1 MTETGSPL
9 RAARAAAFAAVCVTL
24 TAVGHALASRPSGP
38 AGHEVSP
45 PVLLT
50 AFAVTACAAWLAGGR
65 RRGAGSIGA
74 GLLTVQGLLHLV
86 LAGALPYGPAASR
99 HAPHAGTG
107 ADVGAGAAAGS
118 AYGSGVGTGTGMGM
132 DMGAAADPEAGPALG
147 ARLALGELFG
157 GSPAMLAGH
166 LLAAAVCALWLARGE
181 AALFRLAHTV
191 GAFAFTPLRL
201 LLTAVTPPAAPRLI
215 RPGPGAS
222 RARRFRGVVLADTVS
237 RRGPPARRTPR
248 ATPPG
253 AAATAV

>member
-9 RAARAAAFAAVCVTL
+9 RAVRAAAFAAVCVTL
-24 TAVGHALASRPSGP
+24 TAVGHALAARSSG
-38 AGHEVSP
+38 ASGHEVP
-45 PVLLT
+45 TAVLLA

-74 GLLTVQGLLHLV
+74 GLLTGQGLLHLV
-86 LAGALPYGPAASR
+86 LAGALPYGPTVSR

-107 ADVGAGAAAGS
+107 AGAGT
-118 AYGSGVGTGTGMGM
+118 GSGAGMGAGM
-132 DMGAAADPEAGPALG
+132 EMGAAAEPGGAPALG
-147 ARLALGELFG
+147 LRLALGELFG
-157 GSPAMLAGH
+157 GSPVMLTAH

-201 LLTAVTPPAAPRLI
+201 LLAAVVPPAAPRLI
-215 RPGPGAS
+215 RPRPGAA
-222 RARRFRGVVLADTVS
+222 RVRRFRGVVLAHTVS
-237 RRGPPARRTPR
+237 RRGPPALRAPR